1 VGIIL
6 VIGDPRHI
14 GELRAVIR
22 GAVAVIVWNDTGW
35 CSDDIRVRHVRA
47 VANDAKAERAVPPP
61 RQPKHHKRA
70 SDATLELYRRRKA
83 NREQE
88 NA

>member
-1 VGIIL
+1 L
-6 VIGDPRHI
+6 ATRHI
-14 GELRAVIR
+14 GELRAVMHSTL
-22 GAVAVIVWNDTGW
+22 AVIVWNDTGW
-35 CSDDIRVRHVRA
+35 CSDDIRVR
-47 VANDAKAERAVPPP
+47 
-61 RQPKHHKRA
+61 HKRA